1 MDGAIDNFFFK
12 SYLFYM
18 FLNVVSV
25 ENFPYV
31 VYSRFIQTQKVLLG
45 VVMQINFINNKA
57 VMTVTRREEY
67 ILTICENIILGQII
81 ESRLDSLNHLE
92 LHFHL

>member
-1 MDGAIDNFFFK
+1 
-12 SYLFYM
+12 M

-45 VVMQINFINNKA
+45 VVMQIYPDNKF
-57 VMTVTRREEY
+57 Y
-67 ILTICENIILGQII
+67 
-81 ESRLDSLNHLE
+81 
-92 LHFHL
+92 